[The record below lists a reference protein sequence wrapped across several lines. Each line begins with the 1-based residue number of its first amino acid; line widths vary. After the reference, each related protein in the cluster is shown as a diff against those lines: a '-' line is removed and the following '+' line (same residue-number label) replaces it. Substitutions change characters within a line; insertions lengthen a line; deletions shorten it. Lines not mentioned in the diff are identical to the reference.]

1 MGKDDFLQRLGEKVM
16 ENLADAAPLVRETAV
31 KTLRTFGEILAS
43 NRKERI
49 YLSIISKLHKM
60 EETESAPDVYGEII
74 QFLQAAA
81 MELLVNWKFEESAML
96 LATLRRHS
104 REESPIGQKKKQQAA
119 KALHDFAGRGLDV
132 ICADLNAPLKDRQNG
147 AYRVLA
153 ELAAHAVPPL
163 PDPINRS
170 SHP

>member
-43 NRKERI
+43 NRKEKI

-60 EETESAPDVYGEII
+60 AETESAPDVYGEIT

-81 MELLVNWKFEESAML
+81 MELLVNWKFEESAMI

-104 REESPIGQKKKQQAA
+104 REESPIGQKKKQAAA
-119 KALHDFAGRGLDV
+119 KALHEFSGRGLDV

-153 ELAAHAVPPL
+153 ELGEDAIQRLVEALKGAH
-163 PDPINRS
+163 
-170 SHP
+170 